1 MYSRA
6 RVAAITAATLL
17 VASFAPRAQ
26 AAVPSAPVLVSPADN
41 TTATSVDVPLAVTA
55 SDPDGGPVTVRFEG
69 RKKGATVP
77 GGGGGTPFTLVAIPD
92 TQNYT
97 YNNRQGTMNQQSQWV
112 LNTRSQ
118 LNTAMVVQLG
128 DLVSEEEN
136 ATQWGLTSTA
146 FKILDDAQMPNTV
159 VPGNHDFN
167 NDTGL
172 MTEYNTWFGPS
183 RYVGKTWTPTT
194 ASYGGYLG
202 QNLFGTD
209 PIDRGNADN
218 FALFSAGGRDFL
230 VLNLEWEAPSYA
242 LDWAR
247 KVLAAYPDR
256 IAIMATHAFVNVNGQ
271 RKTVAER
278 PGGTPANTMWNDFV
292 AKQCSIR
299 LVLNGHFHDGDLAEA
314 NRSDL
319 NNCGQPVQ
327 QILTDYQDRANGGD
341 GWLRYYTFD
350 PAANTMTATTYSPK
364 LNQYETDA
372 DSSFT
377 LPFDL
382 STPQPAPFTEIATVT
397 VNSGQTATTTW
408 TGRDP
413 DTAYEWRA
421 VAKDAT
427 DSTTSPTWT
436 VRTPVSSDYVDDTFT
451 RNVTNGWGAP
461 DATHAWQLNSSVTSF
476 SVDGSVGKV
485 SVPAGSGRGGT
496 VTGVSATDVR
506 VSTDLSLAQ
515 NGTGSGTYVSLMARA
530 NGTTSYRSKLRYLG
544 GALTLTVGRM
554 VNGTET
560 TLTTATVAGV
570 TATPGLPLRFK
581 LETEGTSPTT
591 LRAKVW
597 PSAAAE
603 PSAWTVSATDSTAA
617 LQVAGTAGL
626 DLYVSS
632 SATATSVLSFDRF
645 TVSRLGT
652 VTPPANAKPTAAIGN
667 PNISGLD
674 VSFSGAGSSD
684 TDGTIAG
691 YSWNFG
697 DNTSATGVS
706 PSHSYTTGGTYTV
719 TLTVT
724 DDDGD
729 TGTATRQV
737 TVTAAN
743 AKPTAAIGNPTIND
757 LTVSVSGAD
766 SSDTD
771 GTITGYSWNFGDNT
785 AAGTGVSA
793 THTYAAAGTY
803 TLTLTVTDDDGDTG
817 TASKPVT
824 VTAPPVDN
832 VKPTAVI
839 GTPDVTDLTVK
850 VSGSGSSDSDGT
862 VTGYAWTYGDGGT
875 ATGVSPAAHTY
886 STAGTYTVT
895 LTVTDDDGATDTAS
909 KQVTV
914 TAPPVDTALARD
926 AFGRT
931 ASNGWGSADVGG
943 TWTFN
948 GTTNRFSVAGGKGL
962 QALTSP
968 GNTADAQL
976 ASVNAAS
983 AEVRVT
989 LAWSRTGSGGTIYG
1003 SVLPRR
1009 ISSTTDYR
1017 CKVVAGSNGVI
1028 QLILVRRVSS
1038 TETAIGSA
1046 NVSGFTMTANQAY
1059 DVACSATPSG
1069 TGTLLRAKLWRDGTA
1084 EPAAWQVSATDSTAA
1099 LQAAG
1104 GIGISS
1110 YMSSSATAPVTLSVD
1125 DLSAVTP

>member
-1 MYSRA
+1 MFSRV

-17 VASFAPRAQ
+17 VASFAPSAQ

-41 TTATSVDVPLAVTA
+41 AAAASTDVPLAVTA
-55 SDPDGGPVTVRFEG
+55 TDPDGGPVSVRFEG

-77 GGGGGTPFTLVAIPD
+77 GGGGGTPFTVVAIPD

-136 ATQWGLTSTA
+136 ATQWGHTSNA

-167 NDTGL
+167 NTTGA

-183 RYVGKTWTPTT
+183 RYVGKNWTPST

-202 QNLFGTD
+202 QNLFGPD

-256 IAIMATHAFVNVNGQ
+256 IAIMTTHGFVNVNGQ

-292 AKQCSIR
+292 AQQCSIK
-299 LVLNGHFHDGDLAEA
+299 LVLNGHFHDGDLSEA

-319 NNCGQPVQ
+319 NSCGQPVQ
-327 QILTDYQDRANGGD
+327 QLLTDYQDRPNGGD

-364 LNQYETDA
+364 LNAYETDA

-408 TGRDP
+408 AGRDP

-421 VAKDAT
+421 VAQDAT

-436 VRTPVSSDYVDDTFT
+436 VRTPASNDYVDDTFT

-461 DATHAWQLNSSVTSF
+461 DAGHAWQLNSSVTSF

-485 SVPAGSGRGGT
+485 TVPAGSGRGGS
-496 VTGVSATDVR
+496 VTSVSATDMR

-515 NGTGSGTYVSLMARA
+515 TGTGSGTYVSLMARA
-530 NGTTSYRSKLRYLG
+530 NGSTSYRSKLRYLG
-544 GALTLTVGRM
+544 SALSLTVGRV
-554 VNGTET
+554 VNGSET
-560 TLTTATVAGV
+560 TFVTASVAGV

-581 LETEGTSPTT
+581 LETEGTSPTSV
-591 LRAKVW
+591 RAKIW
-597 PSAAAE
+597 PAAAVE
-603 PSAWTVSATDSTAA
+603 PSSWTVSATDSTAA
-617 LQVAGTAGL
+617 LQAPGTAGI
-626 DLYVSS
+626 DLYVSG
-632 SATATSVLSFDRF
+632 SAAAASVLSFDRF
-645 TVSRLGT
+645 TVSRLGA
-652 VTPPANAKPTAAIGN
+652 VTPPANVQPTAAIGT

-674 VSFSGAGSSD
+674 VSFSGAGSAD
-684 TDGTIAG
+684 TDGTIAA
-691 YSWNFG
+691 YNWNFG
-697 DNTSATGVS
+697 DNTAGTGVN
-706 PSHSYTTGGTYTV
+706 PSHSYSAGGTYTV

-724 DDDGD
+724 DDDGE
-729 TGTATRQV
+729 TGNATRQV

-743 AKPTAAIGNPTIND
+743 LKPTAAIGNPSIDD

-766 SSDTD
+766 STDTD
-771 GTITGYSWNFGDNT
+771 GTIAGYSWNWGDNT
-785 AAGTGVSA
+785 AAGSGVSA
-793 THTYAAAGTY
+793 SHTYA
-803 TLTLTVTDDDGDTG
+803 TG
-817 TASKPVT
+817 
-824 VTAPPVDN
+824 
-832 VKPTAVI
+832 
-839 GTPDVTDLTVK
+839 
-850 VSGSGSSDSDGT
+850 
-862 VTGYAWTYGDGGT
+862 
-875 ATGVSPAAHTY
+875 
-886 STAGTYTVT
+886 GTYTVT
-895 LTVTDDDGATDTAS
+895 LTVTDDDGATDTATR
-909 KQVTV
+909 QVTV
-914 TAPPVDTALARD
+914 TAPPTDTALARD

-931 ASNGWGSADVGG
+931 TSNGWGSADVGG
-943 TWTFN
+943 SWTFN

-976 ASVNAAS
+976 ASVSAAS

-1009 ISSTTDYR
+1009 VSSSTDYR
-1017 CKVVAGSNGVI
+1017 CKVVSGSNGVI
-1028 QLILVRRVSS
+1028 QVILVRRVSG
-1038 TETAIGSA
+1038 TETAIGST
-1046 NVSGFTMTANQAY
+1046 NVSGFTLAANQAY

-1069 TGTLLRAKLWRDGTA
+1069 TGTLLRAKLWRDGTT
-1084 EPAAWQVSATDSTAA
+1084 EPSAWQVSATDSTAA
-1099 LQAAG
+1099 LQVAG

-1110 YMSSSATAPVTLSVD
+1110 YMSSSATLPITLSVD
-1125 DLSAVTP
+1125 DLVAVTP